1 MDASAVG
8 QRWLPRI
15 LCAALALR
23 LVAACGLQ
31 WMLDDQLHRRFLI
44 EGDAE
49 GYWDLAGDIATGS
62 DYAVYQPPRR
72 ILRMPGFPV
81 VLAVPRAIFGDRLFP
96 ARLWLAFI
104 GTFACWGVWRLAL
117 ILADEPTALLATG
130 MAAVSPVLVAF
141 TPIVLSETTF
151 AATMLLGL
159 IAGAQLAQRQTSPA
173 RSQTDPP
180 PRTGVWAALTGLGI
194 ALGVYVRP
202 SWLLAGPLF
211 ALLLVACSHRRWRA
225 LRDGL
230 IINVVLV
237 AALLPWAWRNSN
249 ATGHFVLTTLWMG
262 PSLYDGLNPEAT
274 GDSHMAFFDRDNLQ
288 ARGMSEYDVNRHYRD
303 AAWAFAREHP
313 RQALWLAAVKL
324 VRYWKPW
331 PNAKQFSQPIV
342 QWLVA
347 LSSGPLLLLAAVGLW
362 PMRRSPWVLV
372 LTVGPIVYFAA
383 IHAVF
388 VSSLRY
394 RLPAEYPLLVLA
406 AIGLL
411 QLAPRLRRWISAGD
425 PAVSLPGEA

>member
-1 MDASAVG
+1 MEASAVG

-31 WMLDDQLHRRFLI
+31 WMLDEQLHRRFLI

-49 GYWDLAGDIATGS
+49 GYWDLAGDIAAGS
-62 DYAVYQPPRR
+62 DYAVYEPPRR
-72 ILRMPGFPV
+72 ILRMPGFPA
-81 VLAVPRAIFGDRLFP
+81 VLAVPRVIFGDRLFP

-104 GTFACWGVWRLAL
+104 GTLACWGVWRLAL
-117 ILADEPTALLATG
+117 ILADEPTALLATC
-130 MAAVSPVLVAF
+130 MAAASPVLIAF

-151 AATMLLGL
+151 AAAMLLGL
-159 IAGAQLAQRQTSPA
+159 IPGAYLAQRHSTQPAPGELPA
-173 RSQTDPP
+173 R
-180 PRTGVWAALTGLGI
+180 TGLWAALTGLGI

-211 ALLLVACSHRRWRA
+211 ALLLVAFSNRRWRA

-230 IINVVLV
+230 IVNIVLI
-237 AALLPWAWRNSN
+237 AALLPWAWRNEH

-262 PSLYDGLNPEAT
+262 PSLYDGLNPTAT
-274 GDSHMAFFDRDNLQ
+274 GDSNMIFFDRDNLQ
-288 ARGMSEYDVNRHYRD
+288 ARGLSEYDVNRHYRD
-303 AAWAFAREHP
+303 EAWTFARQNP
-313 RQALWLAAVKL
+313 AQALRLAVVKL
-324 VRYWKPW
+324 GRYWKPW
-331 PNAKQFSQPIV
+331 PNAEQFSQPLV

-347 LSSGPLLLLAAVGLW
+347 ASSGPVMLLAVVGLW
-362 PMRRSPWVLV
+362 GMRRSPWVIA

-406 AIGLL
+406 AMGLL
-411 QLAPRLRRWISAGD
+411 QLAPGLRRRLSARRS
-425 PAVSLPGEA
+425 AVSLPGEA